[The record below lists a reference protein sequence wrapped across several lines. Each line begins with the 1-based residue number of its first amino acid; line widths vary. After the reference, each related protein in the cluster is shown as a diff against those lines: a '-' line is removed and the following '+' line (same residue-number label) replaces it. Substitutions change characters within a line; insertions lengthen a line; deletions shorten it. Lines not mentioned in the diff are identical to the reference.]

1 MARNDSRA
9 TPEPSNRRRWPL
21 RVFIGTTALVSI
33 AAVGVTYTVIL
44 ISTGF
49 YAKQL
54 CSEVFVGGRAHEAVV
69 AQDLRNLYPA
79 LTMRWM
85 QSRIDRTSQSAVAS
99 YFGIAP
105 TRAVHRSGQGC
116 ALTFEPVPPATDGA
130 MRNAAMLRTAAAE
143 PARALSKP
151 LPWLPQSEPNP
162 RLQAVIDRAFAE
174 VTDDGELQQRTR
186 GVMILRDGR
195 VLAERYAKGF
205 DADSRFPGWSIGKS
219 VAHALVGMLVRDGR
233 IRLDDP
239 LPIPEWVADE
249 RRHITWEHMLRM
261 TSGLAID
268 ETYLNPRSDV
278 NLMLWRTS
286 DVSGFAAQAKAGAT
300 PGIDWKY
307 TSGTTN
313 VLMRAV
319 RLKLGPGE
327 SHIEFPRRALF
338 DRIGMTDT
346 TLETDA
352 TGNFVASSFIYGTV
366 RDYARFGWLY
376 ANDGVWQGERIL
388 PEGWVA
394 HAAKPTARAS
404 NGEVFGAHFWV
415 SVPESERHLYKRV
428 PESLLQA
435 AGFGGQRIT
444 ILPAERV
451 VIVRVGLAIRA
462 EAWNQWKFLAD
473 VLDALDSRSD

>member
-1 MARNDSRA
+1 MR
-9 TPEPSNRRRWPL
+9 L
-21 RVFIGTTALVSI
+21 FIGTTAIVTV
-33 AAVGVTYTVIL
+33 AAALITYTVIL

-85 QSRIDRTSQSAVAS
+85 QSRIDKATGSAVAS
-99 YFGIAP
+99 FFGIAP
-105 TRAVHRSGQGC
+105 TRAQHRAGQGC
-116 ALTFEPVPPATDGA
+116 ALTFDAAAPATTTQSAGV
-130 MRNAAMLRTAAAE
+130 LRTAATE
-143 PARALSKP
+143 RPRAAVRA
-151 LPWLPQSEPNP
+151 LPWLAQTDANP
-162 RLQAVIDRAFAE
+162 RLQAVIERAFAE
-174 VTDDGELQQRTR
+174 FTDDGERQQRTR
-186 GVMILRDGR
+186 GVMIVHDGR
-195 VLAERYAKGF
+195 VLAERYGAGF
-205 DADSRFPGWSIGKS
+205 DAESRFAGWSIAKS
-219 VAHALVGMLVRDGR
+219 VAHALVGVLVAEGR
-233 IRLDDP
+233 IRLSEP

-278 NLMLWRTS
+278 NLMLWRSS
-286 DVSGFAAQAKAGAT
+286 DVSGFAAQAKPGAA
-300 PGIDWKY
+300 PGADWKY

-313 VLMRAV
+313 ILMRAL

-327 SHIEFPRRALF
+327 SHLEFPRRALF
-338 DRIGMTDT
+338 DRIGMSST

-352 TGNFVASSFIYGTV
+352 TGNFVASSFIYATV
-366 RDYARFGWLY
+366 RDLARFGWLY
-376 ANDGVWQGERIL
+376 ANDGLWQGERVL

-394 HAAKPTARAS
+394 HAAKPTASAT

-415 SVPESERHLYKRV
+415 SVPEDQRHHYKRV
-428 PESLLQA
+428 PDLLLQA

-444 ILPAERV
+444 ILPAEKL

-473 VLDALDSRSD
+473 VLDAIDSPPAAANADRR

>member
-1 MARNDSRA
+1 MARNSEQA
-9 TPEPSNRRRWPL
+9 QVPKRRRWPL
-21 RVFIGTTALVSI
+21 RIFVGTTLIVTVAAALI
-33 AAVGVTYTVIL
+33 TYTVIL

-54 CSEVFVGGRAHEAVV
+54 CSEVFVAGRTHEAVV

-85 QSRIDRTSQSAVAS
+85 QSRVDQAGRTVVAS
-99 YFGIAP
+99 FFGVSP
-105 TRAVHRSGQGC
+105 TRAQHRTGQGC
-116 ALTFEPVPPATDGA
+116 ALTFDPPSPATD
-130 MRNAAMLRTAAAE
+130 AAVRSTLILRAGTDDRPAAA
-143 PARALSKP
+143 KP
-151 LPWLPQSEPNP
+151 LPWLAQAEPNP

-174 VTDDGELQQRTR
+174 FTDDSEQRQRTR
-186 GVMILRDGR
+186 GVMIVRDGR
-195 VLAERYAKGF
+195 ILVERYAQGF
-205 DADSRFPGWSIGKS
+205 DAESRFAGWSIGKS
-219 VAHALVGMLVRDGR
+219 VAHALVGVLVREGR
-233 IRLDDP
+233 IRMDEP
-239 LPIPEWVADE
+239 LPIPEWVVDE

-261 TSGLAID
+261 TSGLAFD

-278 NLMLWRTS
+278 NLMLWRSS
-286 DVSGFAAQAKAGAT
+286 DASGFAAQTKGAAA
-300 PGIDWKY
+300 PGSAWKY

-313 VLMRAV
+313 VMMRAL
-319 RLKLGPGE
+319 RLRLAPGE

-338 DRIGMTDT
+338 DRIGMNDT

-352 TGNFVASSFIYGTV
+352 TGNFVASSFIYSSV
-366 RDYARFGWLY
+366 RDLARFGWLY

-394 HAAKPTARAS
+394 HAAKPTASAA

-415 SVPESERHLYKRV
+415 SVPQDQRQHYKRV
-428 PESLLQA
+428 PDSVLQA

-444 ILPAERV
+444 ILPAEKL

-473 VLDALDSRSD
+473 VLDAIESPLAAH